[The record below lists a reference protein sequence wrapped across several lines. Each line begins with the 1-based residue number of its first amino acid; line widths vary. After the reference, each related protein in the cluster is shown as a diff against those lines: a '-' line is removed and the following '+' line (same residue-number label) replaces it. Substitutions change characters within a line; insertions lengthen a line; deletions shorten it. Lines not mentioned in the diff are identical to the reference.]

1 MAFRSRMLIFFQK
14 LQALLQKVDNDE
26 YDGDNDGDDDV
37 DDDDVDDDDVD
48 DGFWKQ
54 NTNLLPKAMIF
65 ASNSHDFLH
74 LKSMTLPHGVR
85 TILNLKLAYRSK
97 MMRMRKKMK
106 KIMKMIMM
114 LMMKVLMKMMI
125 KIMMKSVM
133 KIMMKMMMMKM
144 MVMKIVMKMLMM
156 AFGNRIQFCFQ
167 KP

>member
-1 MAFRSRMLIFFQK
+1 MAFRRRILICFQK
-14 LQALLQKVDNDE
+14 TQALLQKVDNDE

-125 KIMMKSVM
+125 KMMMKMIM

-144 MVMKIVMKMLMM
+144 MVMKIVMKVLMM
-156 AFGNRIQFCFQ
+156 AFGNRIQFCF
-167 KP
+167 